1 MGGYRMTPSLEQR
14 LATLLAAIAEV
25 HRPCRYCDTP
35 LYFVRHRNSEL
46 VAYTA
51 AGENHLFDCPYT
63 QRLRRRRE
71 EQQTLL
77 DTNPIPD

>member
-1 MGGYRMTPSLEQR
+1 MTTSEQR
-14 LATLLAAIAEV
+14 LETLLASIAEV
-25 HRPCRYCDTP
+25 ARPCRYCETP
-35 LYFVRHRNSEL
+35 LYFVRHRNQKL

-63 QRLRRRRE
+63 QRLRKRRE
-71 EQQTLL
+71 PAQQQALL